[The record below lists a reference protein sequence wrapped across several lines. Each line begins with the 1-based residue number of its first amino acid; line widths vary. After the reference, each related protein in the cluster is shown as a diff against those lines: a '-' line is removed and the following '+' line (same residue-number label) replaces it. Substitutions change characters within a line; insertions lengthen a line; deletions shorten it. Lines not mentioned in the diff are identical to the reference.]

1 MENLDRDPRLR
12 DPNDRFYND
21 LKAFAMFKCAFYMCF
36 KCKNPYFGGMNDCGD
51 DAARAGEYRKEDLV
65 CPKCSAEMV
74 GAGVTHCNKH
84 GAEYIDF
91 KCKWCCSISLWF
103 CHGNTH
109 YCDPCHR
116 VAGRNKPTNCAGVE
130 SCPLKVAHPPAG
142 TEFALGCSLCRSHRY
157 VPDEW
162 LVRRNMQELYVYTNL
177 RNFHFH

>member
-1 MENLDRDPRLR
+1 MENLDKDPRLKN
-12 DPNDRFYND
+12 PNDRFYND
-21 LKAFAMFKCAFYMCF
+21 LQAFAMFKCAFYMCF

-74 GAGVTHCNKH
+74 GAGVTHCKKH
-84 GAEYIDF
+84 GSEYIDF

-109 YCDPCHR
+109 YCDPCHNI
-116 VAGRNKPTNCAGVE
+116 AGRNKPTNCAGVE

-142 TEFALGCSLCRSHRY
+142 TEFALGCSLCRSHRF
-157 VPDEW
+157 VPDE
-162 LVRRNMQELYVYTNL
+162 
-177 RNFHFH
+177 

>member
-1 MENLDRDPRLR
+1 
-12 DPNDRFYND
+12 
-21 LKAFAMFKCAFYMCF
+21 MFKCAFYMCF

-74 GAGVTHCNKH
+74 GAGVTHCKKH
-84 GAEYIDF
+84 GSEYIDF

-109 YCDPCHR
+109 YCDPCHNI
-116 VAGRNKPTNCAGVE
+116 AGRNKPTNCAGVE

-142 TEFALGCSLCRSHRY
+142 TEFALGCSLCRSHRF
-157 VPDEW
+157 VPDE
-162 LVRRNMQELYVYTNL
+162 
-177 RNFHFH
+177 